1 MRLITKKI
9 SEDWPLGVMRG
20 HVHSVHTR
28 VLNIELGAAG
38 LHSVMDERKLGEQAR
53 VAYVQIPLGLR
64 FSDLVFSGQMVFLNS
79 ISMMF
84 ERSTLSLDFSSA
96 KVMKFFPENR
106 PKELTLNRVCLA
118 SWLAAWNFLMKY
130 DGPKGFIS
138 GSTRETFGMFNDAI
152 NIHFWTELPL
162 LLRKMRL
169 GRLKESMNAASSF
182 RGLGMGST
190 PSGDDFLTG
199 LLVGAGF
206 LTSAVRNQEFVQKF
220 GKELVKGPWVEN
232 KLVGKFRLDAM
243 AGHPSLVLCKLCS
256 VLSAGAT
263 GLPLERAIRE
273 ALACGSTS
281 GWDTVLGLLSGLSI
295 WCQAM
300 SSEIEKYA
308 ALYVEQGELKTAC

>member
-1 MRLITKKI
+1 LRLIAKKI

-20 HVHSVHTR
+20 HVHSAHPR

-38 LHSVMDERKLGEQAR
+38 LHSVMDERQLGEQAR

-64 FSDLVFSGQMVFLNS
+64 FSDLVFSGQTVFLNS
-79 ISMMF
+79 VSMMF
-84 ERSTLSLDFSSA
+84 ERSTLSLDFGSA
-96 KVMKFFPENR
+96 KAMNFFPENR
-106 PKELTLNRVCLA
+106 PKEYTLNRACLA

-138 GSTRETFGMFNDAI
+138 GSARQTFGMFNHAI
-152 NIHFWTELPL
+152 NTRFWTELPL
-162 LLRKMRL
+162 LMCKMRL
-169 GRLKESMNAASSF
+169 GKLKESVIVASSF
-182 RGLGMGST
+182 RGLGMGCT

-206 LTSAVRNQEFVQKF
+206 LTCAARNQEFVQKF

-281 GWDTVLGLLSGLSI
+281 GWDTVLGLLSGFSI
-295 WCQAM
+295 WCQEM
-300 SSEIEKYA
+300 SSEIEKYS
-308 ALYVEQGELKTAC
+308 ALYVEQGQLKRAC